1 MRPAAIIACF
11 LTFFIPHALPSQEL
25 SSGYDHFY
33 NLEYDQAIAEFTAET
48 EQHPHDPNA
57 WNHLAHAVLYRAMYR
72 SGALESELVTG
83 SNPFLRRAK
92 VEITP
97 TDQSCFDDAIEKAM
111 ALSQARLKENPDDP
125 RSLGALG
132 VAYALRGNYNFL
144 VRKAWVDALHDA
156 TDGKKMHQRLAE
168 LEPDNIDALMIPGV
182 YDYVAGSLPL
192 GYRIF
197 GFLAGYHGDR
207 ARGIRTLQTVAQE
220 AKSNRADAEILLAA
234 IYRRERRT
242 QDAVPLLDDLIRRF
256 PRNHLL
262 RFELVQ
268 MYSDMGDKEK
278 AAAEIAQVW
287 DLHKNGAPGFASL
300 QPERIDYLEGNF
312 LFWYNDLKAAADH
325 LTKVTAKARDL
336 DLNTAIMAWMRL
348 GQTYD
353 LQGRRSAATSAYRK
367 AIALAPK
374 SEVGKESRGYIAKP
388 YRRRTGTR
396 IQEPESSSQNAG
408 AAFPTTH
415 HPPPT
420 TREANA

>member
-1 MRPAAIIACF
+1 MRLAAAIACF
-11 LTFFIPHALPSQEL
+11 LPSLASHAFGQQL
-25 SSGYDHFY
+25 SPGYDHFY
-33 NLEYDQAIAEFTAET
+33 NLEYDQAIADFTTET
-48 EQHPHDPNA
+48 EQHSDDPNV
-57 WNHLAHAVLYRAMYR
+57 WNHLAHALLYRAMYM

-97 TDQSCFDDAIEKAM
+97 ADQRSFDDAIDKAM
-111 ALSQARLKENPDDP
+111 ELSQALLRENADDP
-125 RSLGALG
+125 RGLGALG
-132 VAYALRGNYNFL
+132 VAYALRANYNFL

-156 TDGKKMHQRLAE
+156 TDARKMHKRLCD
-168 LEPDNIDALMIPGV
+168 LDPDNIDAQMIPGV

-207 ARGIRTLQTVAQE
+207 SRGIRTLQTVARE
-220 AKSNRADAEILLAA
+220 GKSNRADAEILLAA
-234 IYRRERRT
+234 IYRRERHT
-242 QDAVPLLDDLIRRF
+242 PDAIPLLDDLVRHF

-268 MYSDMGDKEK
+268 MYSDTGDKEK
-278 AAAEIAQVW
+278 AAAEIARIWELQQSE
-287 DLHKNGAPGFASL
+287 APGFASL
-300 QPERIDYLEGNF
+300 KPERIDYVEGNF
-312 LFWYNDLKAAADH
+312 LFWYNDLKAATAH
-325 LTKVTAKARDL
+325 LTKATAKARDL

-353 LQGRRSAATSAYRK
+353 LQGLHSAATVAYRK

-374 SEVGKESRGYIAKP
+374 SELGKESRGYIAKP
-388 YRRRTGTR
+388 YQRRVEPRA
-396 IQEPESSSQNAG
+396 QEPESVSFS
-408 AAFPTTH
+408 H

-420 TREANA
+420 TYHP